1 MNKRLKLRQILLFA
15 VLSAAAVWLDQFTK
29 HLALLFLGDHEPVV
43 LIPGVLEFLRI
54 ENDGAAFGI
63 LKGHMAFFYA
73 ITAFVGLIVLY
84 VLVKL
89 PTERKYMPLLVIL
102 SFISAGAAGNFIDRV
117 MRRSVVDFIYFVPI
131 DFPVFNVADIFVTCS
146 TALLVIL
153 VLFYYQESDFN
164 FLKDGARKKKP

>member
-1 MNKRLKLRQILLFA
+1 MKKFAYWFFA
-15 VLSAAAVWLDQFTK
+15 VVITLVLSIYQRMTGPTYPKKLTVELR
-29 HLALLFLGDHEPVV
+29 
-43 LIPGVLEFLRI
+43 GVSYQMKLPRSGVQQ
-54 ENDGAAFGI
+54 D
-63 LKGHMAFFYA
+63 
-73 ITAFVGLIVLY
+73 